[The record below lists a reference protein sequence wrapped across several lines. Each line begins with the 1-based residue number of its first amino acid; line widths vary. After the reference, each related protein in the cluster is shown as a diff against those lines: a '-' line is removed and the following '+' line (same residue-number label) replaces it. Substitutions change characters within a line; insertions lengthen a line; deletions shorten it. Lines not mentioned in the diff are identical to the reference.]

1 MGIVET
7 LAHTH
12 DVAAGLS
19 LSWTP
24 PNDLCDRVL
33 ARLFPDAP
41 ADEDRWTVLL
51 WATGRADLPGRERVT
66 SWKWH
71 GAPLEEAPQP

>member
-7 LAHTH
+7 LVHTH

-24 PNDLCDRVL
+24 PRDLCDRVL

-41 ADEDRWTVLL
+41 DDEDRWAVLL
-51 WATGRADLPGRERVT
+51 WSTGRADLPGRARVT
-66 SWKWH
+66 SWRWH
-71 GAPLEEAPQP
+71 GAPLEG